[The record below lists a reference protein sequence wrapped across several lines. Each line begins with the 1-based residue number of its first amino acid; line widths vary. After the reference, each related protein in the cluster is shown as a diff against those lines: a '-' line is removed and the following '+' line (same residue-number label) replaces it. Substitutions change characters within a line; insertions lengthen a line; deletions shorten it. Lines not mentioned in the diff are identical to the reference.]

1 VVVVRFGKN
10 GGTFYKDEARRRP
23 PMVYLRSTEQLRIYQ
38 GGGQM
43 DYSRMAR
50 KLRDKIAGFSGE
62 LSGGLPKVA
71 ERFVREMIYGIQ
83 ASQSVVLTKIA
94 RMLEETISIKK
105 VEERLS
111 RQLLRR
117 GMGEKVQE
125 NLLAM
130 ASERVGEDTLLI
142 LDLSDIRKK
151 YAKKMQYLATVRDGS
166 EGELGN
172 GYWTCNV
179 IATEVDGNR
188 IVPLVGRLYSA
199 EAPEFV
205 SENDEIL
212 SVVDMVAGATKKR
225 GLWVIDRGGDRRNL
239 IVPILKGQRRFLI
252 RMIGNRNL
260 LWAGKEMLAGEIAK
274 DCPLLYSE
282 TIVKVDDGKE
292 KVYHLEFGYR
302 NVKLPGREETL
313 GLLVVHGFGQDP
325 MILLTTEP
333 LRRSRKVLWR
343 LVKAYM
349 RRWAIEETI
358 RYIKQSYELEDVRVL
373 NYRSLQN
380 MMPLVYAVAYFAA
393 VLLDTASKLK
403 VMTGYVLKAAK
414 RVFGIP
420 EFHYYCI
427 ADGLTSIFMRYPG
440 QIVRLLPKDISQTIL
455 FPSSA

>member
-1 VVVVRFGKN
+1 
-10 GGTFYKDEARRRP
+10 
-23 PMVYLRSTEQLRIYQ
+23 
-38 GGGQM
+38 
-43 DYSRMAR
+43 
-50 KLRDKIAGFSGE
+50 
-62 LSGGLPKVA
+62 
-71 ERFVREMIYGIQ
+71 
-83 ASQSVVLTKIA
+83 
-94 RMLEETISIKK
+94 
-105 VEERLS
+105 
-111 RQLLRR
+111 
-117 GMGEKVQE
+117 MGEKIQQ

-130 ASERVGEDTLLI
+130 ASAHVVEDTLLI

-151 YAKKMQYLATVRDGS
+151 YAKKMQYLGRVRDGS

-179 IATEVDGNR
+179 IATEVGGNR

-199 EAPEFV
+199 EAPDFI

-212 SVVDMVAGATKKR
+212 KVMDMVAGTTNKR
-225 GLWVIDRGGDRRNL
+225 GVWVIDRGGDRRNL
-239 IVPILKGQRRFLI
+239 IVPMMKEERRFLI
-252 RMIGNRNL
+252 RIIGNRNL
-260 LWAGKEMLAGEIAK
+260 LWAGKEMLADEIAK
-274 DCPLLYSE
+274 DCPLLYTE

-292 KVYHLEFGYR
+292 KVYHLELGYR
-302 NVKLPGREETL
+302 NVKFPGSAETL
-313 GLLVVHGFGQDP
+313 GLLVVHGFGQKP
-325 MILLTTEP
+325 MMLLTTEP

-343 LVKAYM
+343 LVRAYM

-373 NYRSLQN
+373 NYQSLQN
-380 MMPLVYAVAYFAA
+380 MMPLVYAVSYFAA

-403 VMTGYVLKAAK
+403 VMAGYVLKAAK

-440 QIVRLLPKDISQTIL
+440 RIDRLLPKDISQTIL